1 VNVGV
6 VPLPGE
12 EESCGGEVELVG
24 DEAAAAARSAACF
37 SKSSARFLRTRLGTN
52 LDQGQSELINIKI
65 LMKKE

>member
-1 VNVGV
+1 VDV

-24 DEAAAAARSAACF
+24 DEAAAARSAACF

-52 LDQGQSELINIKI
+52 LEQGQSELINN
-65 LMKKE
+65 